1 MKARGVVGHK
11 PGQPV
16 YCNDFACP
24 SSPCIFVPRK
34 EGGGDAEATKNRG
47 VPAHS
52 PKAGIRLSACLP
64 AGLPRDLE
72 EGSRPSLLPTASG
85 SAFVC
90 LAALRGQEEAAGP
103 GNNGSFSR
111 VRLLRSDRGH
121 GTVARRRAQPL
132 STATTGACAPGDKL
146 PRRQW
151 GPLVG
156 CGETFPSP
164 SLFPR
169 PQTRLPCPGGEG
181 MRGCLVWAHFMEET
195 RPAT

>member
-1 MKARGVVGHK
+1 MKSGGVVGHK
-11 PGQPV
+11 PGQLL

-24 SSPCIFVPRK
+24 SSPCIFGPRK
-34 EGGGDAEATKNRG
+34 EGGGDAEAAKNRG

-64 AGLPRDLE
+64 AGLLRDLE

-90 LAALRGQEEAAGP
+90 LAALRGQEEAAGL

-132 STATTGACAPGDKL
+132 STATTGACPPGDNGVHWRFVD
-146 PRRQW
+146 P
-151 GPLVG
+151 
-156 CGETFPSP
+156 FPSP

-169 PQTRLPCPGGEG
+169 SQTRLPCPGREG
-181 MRGCLVWAHFMEET
+181 MRGCLAWARFVEDT
-195 RPAT
+195 RDATPAT